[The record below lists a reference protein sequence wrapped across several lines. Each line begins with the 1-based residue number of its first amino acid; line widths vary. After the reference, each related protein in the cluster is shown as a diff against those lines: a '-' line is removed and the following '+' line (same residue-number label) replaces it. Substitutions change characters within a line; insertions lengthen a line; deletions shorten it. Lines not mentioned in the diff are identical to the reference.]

1 MSHSAIYYQLRNDEV
16 IETAEDENP
25 DLNKAEIKQLLKDQW
40 EVLDDEDKLPFEEMS
55 EASKSPMKASKKS
68 PKKSPKS
75 EGERAK
81 RGKSAWIHYFTDP
94 EVREEMD
101 EKGKELMKALSGKW
115 KTMTDE
121 EKEPWVE
128 KALKEKQELEENPI
142 MVEKKVS
149 PRKKTSAREKK
160 LEEEVEKLKKQVKML
175 LDWKESQEKVEESED
190 EDEESDSEEDEQI
203 NSVFY
208 MLVQFFFGPIN

>member
-1 MSHSAIYYQLRNDEV
+1 MSHSAIYYYLRNDEV
-16 IETAEDENP
+16 IETAEEENP
-25 DLNKAEIKQLLKDQW
+25 DLNKTEIKQLLKDQW
-40 EVLDDEDKLPFEEMS
+40 ELLDDDDKLPFEEMS

-75 EGERAK
+75 PMKASKSPKKSPTSDGERAK

-94 EVREEMD
+94 EVREKMD

-128 KALKEKQELEENPI
+128 KALMEKQELEENPI

-175 LDWKESQEKVEESED
+175 LDWKESQEKVEES
-190 EDEESDSEEDEQI
+190 DSEEDSE
-203 NSVFY
+203 SEEDE
-208 MLVQFFFGPIN
+208 